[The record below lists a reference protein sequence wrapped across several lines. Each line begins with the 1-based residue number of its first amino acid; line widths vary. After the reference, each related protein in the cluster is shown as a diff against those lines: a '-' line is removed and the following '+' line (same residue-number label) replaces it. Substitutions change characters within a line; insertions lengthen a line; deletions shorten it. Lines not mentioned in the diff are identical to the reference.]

1 MVEWEDYYEI
11 LGVSPDSTAE
21 EIKAA
26 YRYKVTI
33 LHPDRLMG
41 APESIRRRAEED
53 LKKVN
58 RVYEVLGDPQKRQEY
73 HSKWVKQR
81 AKPEDTPQPKPKD
94 IPKPKPIVD
103 PAHIRFSNVKPGEIK
118 RASFIIRNLGGP
130 YTKIWFSNPDSWV
143 RVVGWGSVT
152 TSDELPLKVEIE
164 AEGEDWGKSYIE
176 YIKVKLDEE
185 ETQVRLELQTK
196 PEPVR
201 EKVGVSGIPTAHSTP
216 SSPPVS
222 PRRGVF
228 PWPSWGWQLAGL
240 ITAIIT
246 GVSLIGFP
254 FYAPI
259 LIGFPFYAPIITI
272 ELPPHVSSPTDIL
285 IPFVGF
291 GLGLLA
297 LSIYSAIGTDWL
309 RDADRAPLPAKISA
323 GTSVIC
329 GWTPIAATLLYLA
342 FSILIGL
349 ILVALLLFVTDETLK

>member
-11 LGVSPDSTAE
+11 LGVSPDSSAE
-21 EIKAA
+21 KIKAA
-26 YRYKVTI
+26 YRYKVII

-58 RVYEVLGDPQKRQEY
+58 RAYGVLGDSQKRQEY

-103 PAHIRFSNVKPGEIK
+103 LAHIRFSNVKPGEIK

-130 YTKIWFSNPDSWV
+130 YTKIWFSDPDSWV
-143 RVVGWGSVT
+143 RVVSWGSVT

-185 ETQVRLELQTK
+185 ETQVRVELQTK

-240 ITAIIT
+240 ITAIII

-259 LIGFPFYAPIITI
+259 IAI
-272 ELPPHVSSPTDIL
+272 ELPPHDIL
-285 IPFVGF
+285 IPVVGF
-291 GLGLLA
+291 GLGLSA
-297 LSIYSAIGTDWL
+297 LSIYSAIGTNWL

-323 GTSVIC
+323 GISVIC
-329 GWTPIAATLLYLA
+329 GLTPIAATLLYLA
-342 FSILIGL
+342 ILIGL
-349 ILVALLLFVTDETLK
+349 ILVALVALIGLIPAALIVFIIYALIARILNE